1 MLTVAMVM
9 LVAVT
14 AVRAAF
20 GLERNLHLHELRSET
35 VEHILDHM
43 VWANAKGIIPNLGW
57 HGLGECEG
65 HHPESRLED
74 GDFPGAKRG
83 ASVDGGPYA

>member
-1 MLTVAMVM
+1 MMMLTVAMVVM
-9 LVAVT
+9 VAVT

-20 GLERNLHLHELRSET
+20 GLERNLYLHELRSET

-57 HGLGECEG
+57 KMAISQVPSEAHQLMAVLMLDFDDRLGG
-65 HHPESRLED
+65 RLN
-74 GDFPGAKRG
+74 P
-83 ASVDGGPYA
+83 